1 MADDKKK
8 KGEDHAPEG
17 KKHAAGEGPVPQE
30 KKEPKPKKGGR
41 KEKAPA
47 TIQAAAGKARAKGD
61 KGARLVAAYK
71 DQVVPSLMKD
81 FGYKNPMQ
89 VPKLEKIVVNMG
101 LGEAISNN
109 KLIEQGEEQLMAI
122 AGQKPVVTRSR
133 KSIANFKLRENQAIG
148 CMVTLRKDRMYEFFD
163 RLVNVALP
171 RVRDFKG
178 VSSKSFDGKGN
189 FTLGVREQIIFPE
202 INYDRIEKIKGMNIT
217 IVTTAKNDEEGR
229 ALLRYMGMPFRTA

>member
-1 MADDKKK
+1 
-8 KGEDHAPEG
+8 
-17 KKHAAGEGPVPQE
+17 
-30 KKEPKPKKGGR
+30 
-41 KEKAPA
+41 
-47 TIQAAAGKARAKGD
+47 
-61 KGARLVAAYK
+61 
-71 DQVVPSLMKD
+71 MKD